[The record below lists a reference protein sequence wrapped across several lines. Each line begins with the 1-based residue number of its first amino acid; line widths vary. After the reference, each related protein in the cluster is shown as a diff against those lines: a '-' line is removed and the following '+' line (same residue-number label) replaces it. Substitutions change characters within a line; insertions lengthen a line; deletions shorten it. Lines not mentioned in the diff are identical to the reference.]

1 VKKQTLNLA
10 VAIVLIF
17 SFVFWAAADA
27 RAGGGKD
34 RVDAAK
40 SKGMPVFVD
49 FGKTSC
55 KPCKMMVPVLDKL
68 AKQYKGKM
76 EVVFVHVDEERDYAL
91 KMGVVM
97 IPTQILLDK
106 NGREVSRHVG
116 YIPVED
122 CEKMIN
128 KTGMLAQGKVCGPG
142 TACK

>member
-10 VAIVLIF
+10 VAIVFICA
-17 SFVFWAAADA
+17 FVFMAYADA
-27 RAGGGKD
+27 WAGGGKD

-40 SKGMPVFVD
+40 SKGMPVFAD
-49 FGKTSC
+49 FGRTSC
-55 KPCKMMVPVLDKL
+55 IPCKMMVPVLDSLTK
-68 AKQYKGKM
+68 KYKGKM

-91 KMGVVM
+91 KMGVTM
-97 IPTQILLDK
+97 IPTQILIDK

-128 KTGMLAQGKVCGPG
+128 KAGTLAQGKVCGPG